1 MGQSKTL
8 ERYADSL
15 THKEPVTD
23 EALLSAAANEIKE
36 LNGAPIKGTKF
47 LTMGFLRGYYLNMQA
62 EDDKTPKT
70 LIAFVFPV
78 LNRSVLEFLVRAAK
92 NDSINGI
99 LGFTSNVCVVK
110 EYKLKGG
117 S

>member
-1 MGQSKTL
+1 MGKGWFQI
-8 ERYADSL
+8 YADNL
-15 THKEPVTD
+15 HKPTTVTD
-23 EALLSAAANEIKE
+23 ESLLSAASAQIKE
-36 LNGAPIKGTKF
+36 LNGAPIQGKKF
-47 LTMGFLRGYYLNMQA
+47 LTMGFLRGYYLSIQA
-62 EDDKTPKT
+62 DTDKTPKQ

-78 LNRSVLEFLVRAAK
+78 LNQAVLEFLVRAAK

-99 LGFTSNVCVVK
+99 LGFTQNVCVCK